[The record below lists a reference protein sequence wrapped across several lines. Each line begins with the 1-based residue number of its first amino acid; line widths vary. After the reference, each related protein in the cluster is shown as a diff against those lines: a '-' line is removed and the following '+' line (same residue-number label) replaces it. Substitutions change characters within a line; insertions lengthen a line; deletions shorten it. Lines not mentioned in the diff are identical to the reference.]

1 MTAEFAHFNLHASL
15 QKALAELGYATPTP
29 IQSGMI
35 PLMLTGVDVIG
46 QAQTGT
52 GKTAAFALPIL
63 HNYQPRKSPQ
73 ALVLAPTRELALQ
86 VAEAMQ
92 DYGRHLGA
100 KVLAVYGGQGYGQQV
115 MQLRRGV
122 DIVVGTP
129 GRLLDLLDRKLL
141 DFSAIQT
148 VVLDEADEMLKMGFI
163 DDVEAILAKTPASR
177 QTALF
182 SATMPPP
189 IRRLAD
195 KYMRAPQSVTIQR
208 NQITALAIEQRYY
221 LVRPSDKIAALTRI
235 LEHEDVKR
243 ALIFARTRIGTAEL
257 AAALSQ
263 QGFPAETL
271 NGDLTQ
277 ESRERVL
284 NRFRNDKIQI
294 LVATDVAARGLDID
308 DITHVFNYD
317 LPSEVEVYVHRIGR
331 TGRASKTGIA
341 VSLIAPAEHAH
352 LRRIEAFTRQ
362 TFLRATLPSVEDI
375 MKRRSAQLTEQVT
388 LWLKRGRINR
398 ERTIVDE
405 LVAQGHDPLDVAAAA
420 LKLARG
426 DDKQRAIAPVAEVEE
441 RREMPNHRFQ
451 HEPRRG
457 NHRTEQR
464 GRASA
469 PPAYARESAKRTAA
483 QRGGKDSHEAG
494 MVRLTLNVG
503 TEHGIGPS
511 DLVGTIAYHADIP
524 GNAIGKIHIEGQKS
538 FVDVPGALVPLVM
551 KQVGKYKIRKQPVK
565 VSLG

>member
-1 MTAEFAHFNLHASL
+1 MTAEFSQFNLQEPL
-15 QKALAELGYATPTP
+15 LKALSELGYATPTP
-29 IQSGMI
+29 IQAGMI

-63 HNYQPRKSPQ
+63 SNYQPRKAPQ

-86 VAEAMQ
+86 VAQAMQ
-92 DYGRHLGA
+92 AYGRHVRA
-100 KVLAVYGGQGYGQQV
+100 QVLAVYGGQGYGQQLR
-115 MQLRRGV
+115 QLRSGV

-129 GRLLDLLDRKLL
+129 GRLLDLLERKLL
-141 DFSAIQT
+141 DFSAIRT

-163 DDVEAILAKTPASR
+163 DDVQAILAKTPATR

-195 KYMRAPQSVTIQR
+195 KYMRAPQSITIQR
-208 NQITALAIEQRYY
+208 NQVTALAIEQRYY

-235 LEHEDVKR
+235 LENEDVKR
-243 ALIFARTRIGTAEL
+243 ALIFARTRVGTAEL
-257 AAALSQ
+257 AHALTQ

-277 ESRERVL
+277 EARERVL
-284 NRFRNDKIQI
+284 HRFRDNQIQI

-308 DITHVFNYD
+308 DISHVFNHD
-317 LPSEVEVYVHRIGR
+317 LPTEAEVYVHRIGR

-341 VSLIAPAEHAH
+341 ISLIAPAEQAH

-362 TFLRATLPSVEDI
+362 KFIRGTLPSVEDI

-388 LWLKRGRINR
+388 LRLKRGRINR

-405 LVAQGHDPLDVAAAA
+405 LVAQGHDPLDIAAAA
-420 LKLARG
+420 LKLVRG
-426 DDKQRAIAPVAEVEE
+426 DEKQRTIAPVAEVDEM
-441 RREMPNHRFQ
+441 REVPNQRYQ
-451 HEPRRG
+451 REPRR
-457 NHRTEQR
+457 
-464 GRASA
+464 AS
-469 PPAYARESAKRTAA
+469 YRAA
-483 QRGGKDSHEAG
+483 QRGRPSAPSFSRGSAKRAPQQRGGSESHESG

-503 TEHGIGPS
+503 KEHGIGPS

-524 GNAIGKIHIEGQKS
+524 GNAIGKIHIENLKS
-538 FVDVPGALVPLVM
+538 FVDVPETLVPLVM
-551 KQVGKYKIRKQPVK
+551 KQVGKYKIRKQPVN